1 MKHVILSAL
10 FKTVC
15 SLLIIFV
22 LVTVLQYVAW
32 HQPRQ
37 DLIIHINYPNAAA
50 EHFEIHNSGDSFHP
64 CFFVFSLLTN
74 KACIVTGKTD

>member
-22 LVTVLQYVAW
+22 LVTILQYVAW
-32 HQPRQ
+32 HQTRQ
-37 DLIIHINYPNAAA
+37 DLIVYIDYPNATA
-50 EHFEIHNSGDSFHP
+50 ERYEIHNNEGTFCP
-64 CFFVFSLLTN
+64 WFLYFWPF
-74 KACIVTGKTD
+74 